1 MFLDVARVVNAPI
14 FHVNA
19 DDPESVIHVCNIA
32 ADWRA
37 TFHKDV
43 VIDLVSFNI
52 RVFIIII
59 NVNVQC
65 FEIFCGNCYALNSM
79 HLLNVF
85 VNFRF
90 VTVDMVT
97 MNLTSLCSPNRLCTG
112 KSEALNHAWTNMQ
125 TNCWLKVTT
134 LLNY

>member
-79 HLLNVF
+79 HF
-85 VNFRF
+85 
-90 VTVDMVT
+90 T
-97 MNLTSLCSPNRLCTG
+97 
-112 KSEALNHAWTNMQ
+112 
-125 TNCWLKVTT
+125 
-134 LLNY
+134 